1 MELLELLAI
10 SKSNEEVIQKKEN
23 KNIEEKEK

>member
-10 SKSNEEVIQKKEN
+10 SKSNEEAVHKKEN
-23 KNIEEKEK
+23 KNSEVKEN